1 MKQNKVLCVL
11 VCVLSGI
18 ILLMI
23 AGIVLILLSPDGEET
38 SEYLAGSRGVIGF
51 YGRGL
56 TTDGDDLI
64 VDTPELSLV
73 LTPVDDDDV
82 SGIEGERD
90 RRVRRAAAE
99 RTVAD
104 QGNRLGTGRD
114 RPRQHQDYREK
125 IRLK

>member
-56 TTDGDDLI
+56 TTPVPNISTSTGGATPTRISFSTKTPRMSKGSDGK
-64 VDTPELSLV
+64 TE
-73 LTPVDDDDV
+73 T
-82 SGIEGERD
+82 
-90 RRVRRAAAE
+90 
-99 RTVAD
+99 
-104 QGNRLGTGRD
+104 
-114 RPRQHQDYREK
+114 
-125 IRLK
+125 